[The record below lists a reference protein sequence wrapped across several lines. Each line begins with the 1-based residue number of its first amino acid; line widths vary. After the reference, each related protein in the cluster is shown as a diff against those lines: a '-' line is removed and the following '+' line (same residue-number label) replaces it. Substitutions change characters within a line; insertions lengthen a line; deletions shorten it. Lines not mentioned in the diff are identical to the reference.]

1 MRDVIRIDLPK
12 TKYTFVPEGLLF
24 KMSVPDFGK
33 LLRVIGEQADPYEKP
48 ASEFYKDIRALM
60 KEASDKY
67 IKEYHRTEYRYTET
81 WLEPSGYKH
90 RKVKRV
96 DIYHRFAQL
105 KKKLEAAEKKWGDL

>member
-12 TKYTFVPEGLLF
+12 NKYTFVPEGLLF

-60 KEASDKY
+60 QEASDKY
-67 IKEYHRTEYRYTET
+67 LTEYRYTET
-81 WLEPSGYKH
+81 VIEPSGYEHSKL
-90 RKVKRV
+90 KRV
-96 DIYHRFAQL
+96 NLYHRFAQL
-105 KKKLEAAEKKWGDL
+105 NKKLSAAEAKWG